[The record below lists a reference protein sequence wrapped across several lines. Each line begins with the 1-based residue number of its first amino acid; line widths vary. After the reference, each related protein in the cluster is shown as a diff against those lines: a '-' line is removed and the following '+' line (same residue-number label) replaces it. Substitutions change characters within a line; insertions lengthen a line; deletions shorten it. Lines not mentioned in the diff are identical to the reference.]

1 MRLVGTL
8 VFGSVLAGA
17 GLAYFVHQRST
28 ATGQSYSE
36 ILLQLPGE
44 ARRAY
49 ESARK
54 HAALALEDGLTA
66 ARRREEQVV
75 KDLLSVADRQ
85 AG

>member
-1 MRLVGTL
+1 VRLVGTL

-17 GLAYFVHQRST
+17 GLAYFVHQRSA

-36 ILLQLPGE
+36 VLLQLPGE

-49 ESARK
+49 EGARK

-75 KDLLSVADRQ
+75 KDLLSIADRQ